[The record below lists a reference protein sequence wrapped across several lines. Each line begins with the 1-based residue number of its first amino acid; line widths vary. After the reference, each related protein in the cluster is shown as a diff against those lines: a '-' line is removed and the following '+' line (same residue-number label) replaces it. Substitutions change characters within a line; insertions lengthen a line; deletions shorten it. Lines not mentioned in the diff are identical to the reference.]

1 MTIISD
7 NVDARVFNAY
17 KMERTKIKRALQK
30 SRRGNAMGN
39 IVTASMQRQN
49 ARHNVMCANSVG
61 AFLALASLARSRP
74 GALTGRVVLQTT
86 PAEEAFRPVG
96 EGGCALVR
104 S

>member
-17 KMERTKIKRALQK
+17 KMERAKIKRALQK

-49 ARHNVMCANSVG
+49 ARHNVMCAMSDDVFEATG
-61 AFLALASLARSRP
+61 YE
-74 GALTGRVVLQTT
+74 LTHRVIKDIVQDRNAMLNGR
-86 PAEEAFRPVG
+86 
-96 EGGCALVR
+96 
-104 S
+104 